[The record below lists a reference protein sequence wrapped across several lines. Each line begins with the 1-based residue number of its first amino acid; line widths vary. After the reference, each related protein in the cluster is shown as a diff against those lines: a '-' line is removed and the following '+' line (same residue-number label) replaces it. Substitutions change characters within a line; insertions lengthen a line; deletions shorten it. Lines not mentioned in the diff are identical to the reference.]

1 MALPK
6 HNPALKGA
14 YLLSVLG
21 MFAFMMLVIN
31 VYWPHDMA
39 NAKNNETTSTSTHEM
54 TSTKP
59 SAKTPKAPHAKTR
72 MTPKDTLKNVLD
84 PVAHRSKKIVAGLSY
99 SLDLSRDVTSQMNGM
114 WREFYNAEDIGRSLG
129 VKNTRKVYVVYG
141 KHDEESNTI
150 LMVIG
155 FLVKSDRSIPAT
167 YKTVVMK
174 RGAYLQRR
182 SVLDVWQSATTLPVY
197 LKYENDYEVYT
208 LDRDF
213 NILTQMAF
221 IGFNE

>member
-1 MALPK
+1 MTLPK
-6 HNPALKGA
+6 HNPVLKGA
-14 YLLSVLG
+14 YFLSVLG

-39 NAKNNETTSTSTHEM
+39 NAKPNETTPTDKTKSATTSEATPMQTST
-54 TSTKP
+54 TARTAS
-59 SAKTPKAPHAKTR
+59 
-72 MTPKDTLKNVLD
+72 KDTSKSVLD

-99 SLDLSRDVTSQMNGM
+99 SLDLSRDVMSQMNEM
-114 WREFYNAEDIGRSLG
+114 WRQFYNAEDIGRSLG

-174 RGAYLQRR
+174 RGAYLKRR